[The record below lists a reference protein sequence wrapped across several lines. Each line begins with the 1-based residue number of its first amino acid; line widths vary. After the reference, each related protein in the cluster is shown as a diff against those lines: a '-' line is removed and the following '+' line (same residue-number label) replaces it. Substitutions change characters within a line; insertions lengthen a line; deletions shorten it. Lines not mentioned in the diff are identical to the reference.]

1 MAIRKTRQHPAWAA
15 GLFLALGAGLATQPA
30 FAAPAAYGPITQGD
44 TVWSVVHKMGGGNVQ
59 QRMQALFKANPTAFV
74 NGDINRLKV
83 GAVLNLDAASATPG
97 APVATPPPVKLAQP
111 VAPKA
116 AVPSVVSTPA
126 AAPTARPAVPAPK
139 AAVPAPKAA
148 TPAPVAVA
156 PATATP
162 SAAAVA
168 PPVPPAGAP
177 AGEVIKLVGRASAAN
192 DEGDIRALQQGN
204 PVNSGETVVTAPAS
218 FVRLKLSDGGYI
230 VLRPSTRFQISDYR
244 YTESPTDSRSVFNLL
259 KGGFRAVTG
268 AIGKRNH
275 SAVTYKT
282 AVATIGIRGT
292 DFEVADCSLGC
303 PDLSI
308 KPKRGLYFKVSQG
321 GVAVNDKPYDADQAG
336 YVPPGGGDPHPLAFD
351 DPASPLNQDPT
362 PPADPDKCF

>member
-1 MAIRKTRQHPAWAA
+1 MAIRKTQQRAAWVA
-15 GLFLALGAGLATQPA
+15 GIILALGMGLGTQSTL
-30 FAAPAAYGPITQGD
+30 AAPAVYGPITQGD
-44 TVWSVVHKMGGGNVQ
+44 SLWSVAHKMGGVNIQ

-83 GAVLNLDAASATPG
+83 GAVLNLDAAAATATPS
-97 APVATPPPVKLAQP
+97 APAAVSPPANLAQAA
-111 VAPKA
+111 APKA
-116 AVPSVVSTPA
+116 AVPSAVSTPA
-126 AAPTARPAVPAPK
+126 AAPTARSTVPALG
-139 AAVPAPKAA
+139 AA
-148 TPAPVAVA
+148 TPAPVALA
-156 PATATP
+156 PTAATA

-218 FVRLKLSDGGYI
+218 FVRMKLSDGGYI
-230 VLRPSTRFQISDYR
+230 VLRPSTRFQIADYR
-244 YTESPTDSRSVFNLL
+244 YTESPADSRSVFNLL

-308 KPKRGLYFKVSQG
+308 KPKPGLYFKVFQG
-321 GVAVNDKPYDADQAG
+321 GVAVNEKPYDVDQAG
-336 YVPPGGGDPHPLAFD
+336 YVPPEGGDPHPLAFD
-351 DPASPLNQDPT
+351 DPASPLNQDPS

>member
-1 MAIRKTRQHPAWAA
+1 MAIRKTQQRAAWVA
-15 GLFLALGAGLATQPA
+15 GIILALGMGLGTQSTL
-30 FAAPAAYGPITQGD
+30 AAPAVYGPITQGD
-44 TVWSVVHKMGGGNVQ
+44 SLWSVAHKMGGGNIQ

-83 GAVLNLDAASATPG
+83 GAVLNLDAAAATASAP
-97 APVATPPPVKLAQP
+97 AAVPPPANLAQAA
-111 VAPKA
+111 APKA
-116 AVPSVVSTPA
+116 AVP
-126 AAPTARPAVPAPK
+126 TARPTAPAL
-139 AAVPAPKAA
+139 KAA
-148 TPAPVAVA
+148 TPVAVPAPVAVA
-156 PATATP
+156 PAPATA

-204 PVNSGETVVTAPAS
+204 PLNSGETVVTAPAS
-218 FVRLKLSDGGYI
+218 FVRMKLSDGGYI
-230 VLRPSTRFQISDYR
+230 VLRPSTRFQIADYR
-244 YTESPTDSRSVFNLL
+244 YTESPADSRSVFNLL

-308 KPKRGLYFKVSQG
+308 KPKPGLYFKVFQG
-321 GVAVNDKPYDADQAG
+321 GVGVNDKPYDVDQAG
-336 YVPPGGGDPHPLAFD
+336 YVPPEGGDPHPLAFD
-351 DPASPLNQDPT
+351 DPASPLNQDPS

>member
-1 MAIRKTRQHPAWAA
+1 MAIRKTQQRAAWVA
-15 GLFLALGAGLATQPA
+15 GLILALGMGLGAQPA
-30 FAAPAAYGPITQGD
+30 FAAPAVYGPITQGD
-44 TVWSVVHKMGGGNVQ
+44 TVWSVVQKMGGGNVQ

-83 GAVLNLDAASATPG
+83 GAVLNLDATAATPS
-97 APVATPPPVKLAQP
+97 APAAAPSPAKLAQAA
-111 VAPKA
+111 APKA
-116 AVPSVVSTPA
+116 AVPTVR
-126 AAPTARPAVPAPK
+126 PTA
-139 AAVPAPKAA
+139 PAPKAA
-148 TPAPVAVA
+148 TPAAVAVPVAVA
-156 PATATP
+156 PAAATA

-218 FVRLKLSDGGYI
+218 FVRMKLSDGGYI
-230 VLRPSTRFQISDYR
+230 VLRPSTRFQVADYR
-244 YTESPTDSRSVFNLL
+244 YTESPADSRSVFNLL

-308 KPKRGLYFKVSQG
+308 KPKPGLYFKVFQG
-321 GVAVNDKPYDADQAG
+321 GVAVNEKPYDVDQAG
-336 YVPPGGGDPHPLAFD
+336 YVPPEGGDPHPLAFD
-351 DPASPLNQDPT
+351 DPASPLNQDPS

>member
-1 MAIRKTRQHPAWAA
+1 MPVRKTRQRAAWAA
-15 GLFLALGAGLATQPA
+15 GLILALGMGLGAQSTL
-30 FAAPAAYGPITQGD
+30 AAPAVYGPIAQGD
-44 TVWSVVHKMGGGNVQ
+44 SLWSVVRKTGGGNVQ
-59 QRMQALFKANPTAFV
+59 QRMQALFNANPTAFV

-83 GAVLNLDAASATPG
+83 GAVLNLEAAAPG
-97 APVATPPPVKLAQP
+97 ATAAATPPAKVA
-111 VAPKA
+111 VGSAPKA
-116 AVPSVVSTPA
+116 AVQGVVSTPA
-126 AAPTARPAVPAPK
+126 AAPTAPQAV
-139 AAVPAPKAA
+139 
-148 TPAPVAVA
+148 TPAPVAA
-156 PATATP
+156 GAAAATP
-162 SAAAVA
+162 SAAALA

-218 FVRLKLSDGGYI
+218 FVRMKLSDGGYI
-230 VLRPSTRFQISDYR
+230 VLRPSTRFQIAEYR
-244 YTESPTDSRSVFNLL
+244 YTESSTDSRSVFNLL

-292 DFEVADCSLGC
+292 DVEVADCSSGC

-308 KPKRGLYFKVSQG
+308 TPKPGLYFKIWDGTATVDG
-321 GVAVNDKPYDADQAG
+321 KPFAKDQAG
-336 YVPPGGGDPHPLAFD
+336 YVPPAGGDPRPLAFE